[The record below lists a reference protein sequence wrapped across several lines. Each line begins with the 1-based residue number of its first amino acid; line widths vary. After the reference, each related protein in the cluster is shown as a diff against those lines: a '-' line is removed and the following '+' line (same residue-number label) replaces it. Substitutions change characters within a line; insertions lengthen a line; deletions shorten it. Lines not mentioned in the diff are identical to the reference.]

1 MTDKTIANLLEQ
13 FADNTISRE
22 DFQIL
27 IHHFKLSGNDEE
39 IWSAMEKIW
48 QDLKTDEFAYP
59 DEAKNAFYQRLV
71 ANKKFRQSS
80 KLRSITPWYRYAAA
94 AVLVLIGAT
103 GLYLL
108 KHASENSVAKRYKND
123 IKPGYTQATLTL
135 ANGQII
141 DLSRTNDKAVAQEQ
155 GVIIKKTADGAL
167 LYDFQS
173 RGSAVGTDTAVNILK
188 TPKGGQFQVT
198 LSDGSHVWLNTASAL
213 TFPVRF
219 KGNER
224 TVKLTGEAYFE
235 VAKNE
240 KSPFRVI
247 TANQQIKV
255 LGTHFDVNA
264 YDDEPVSS
272 TTLLEGRVN
281 IITPAHSIIIKPGQ
295 QAVLTNNH
303 IDVQPADL
311 EEAMAWKNGL
321 FLYNQQSL
329 ETIMRQVSR
338 WYNVEVVFEDKELKK
353 QLFSGALS
361 RFKNISELLEVLET
375 TGSVHFKIEGRR
387 VTAMQ

>member
-59 DEAKNAFYQRLV
+59 DEAKSAFYQRLV

-108 KHASENSVAKRYKND
+108 KHTSENSVAKRYKND

-135 ANGQII
+135 ANGRII

-219 KGNER
+219 KGTER
-224 TVKLTGEAYFE
+224 AVKLTGEAYFE

-272 TTLLEGRVN
+272 TTLLEGRVK
-281 IITPAHSIIIKPGQ
+281 IITPAHSINIKPGQ
-295 QAVLTNNH
+295 QAVLANNH
-303 IDVQPADL
+303 IDVQPADM